1 VAKRIDVQSAR
12 TLAKQGFSV
21 LHLDEHE
28 YYGDRHASLTVDEM
42 MQWVEELQSS
52 PSTRYS
58 NASYEFP
65 SAQFKDDLP
74 KVARQYA
81 LSLFPTVLPAR
92 GDLIETLIDEDVGK
106 YVNFRLVDGVAI
118 FQTTRDGRSSSNGVW
133 KRVPA
138 GKDQIFKDSSLS
150 LLEKRRLMKFIMFA
164 SSEKGF
170 TLGAEDVDPLLRG
183 EPGIRQYHIV
193 QLRRTLASQAKNRN
207 RSSST

>member
-1 VAKRIDVQSAR
+1 
-12 TLAKQGFSV
+12 LAKQGLSV

-42 MQWVEELQSS
+42 MQWVDEIQSS
-52 PSTRYS
+52 SSRYS
-58 NASYEFP
+58 RASYEFP
-65 SAQFKDDLP
+65 SAQFQDQLS

-81 LSLFPTVLPAR
+81 LSIFPTVLPAR
-92 GDLIETLIDEDVGK
+92 GDLIDLLIEEDVGK

-118 FQTTRDGRSSSNGVW
+118 YQPAQGEQASTGTW

-170 TLGAEDVDPLLRG
+170 SQAEGEADPLLRG
-183 EPGIRQYHIV
+183 NSTAQYLPVGIY
-193 QLRRTLASQAKNRN
+193 
-207 RSSST
+207 